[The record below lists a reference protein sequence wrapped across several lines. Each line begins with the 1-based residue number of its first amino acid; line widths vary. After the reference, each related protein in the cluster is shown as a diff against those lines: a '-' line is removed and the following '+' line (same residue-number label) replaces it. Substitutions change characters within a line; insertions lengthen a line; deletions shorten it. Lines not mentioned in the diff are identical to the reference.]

1 MNKRFV
7 LRRTTTSGT
16 KFFCKNHTTSPA
28 SAIWTDMQSD
38 ATLFT
43 PEEAEVWNR
52 CFKGLGHEM
61 VEYNPCADGHDFS
74 EVELDAWSASPSD
87 AAFDV
92 HETELSV
99 DLVITCRDCG
109 QTAFVNTVVDVGP
122 RNWTVS
128 GGR

>member
-43 PEEAEVWNR
+43 AEEAEVWNR
-52 CFKGLGHEM
+52 CFKGLGYEI
-61 VEYNPCADGHDFS
+61 VEYVPCADGHDFS
-74 EVELDAWSASPSD
+74 EVELDAWSASG
-87 AAFDV
+87 V
-92 HETELSV
+92 HESELSV

-109 QTAFVNTVVDVGP
+109 QTACVNAVVDVGP
-122 RNWTVS
+122 RDWS
-128 GGR
+128 

>member
-7 LRRTTTSGT
+7 LRHTTTNGT
-16 KFFCKNHTTSPA
+16 TFFRNLTTGTGMLPMWA
-28 SAIWTDMQSD
+28 KTQGD

-74 EVELDAWSASPSD
+74 EVELDQWSASG
-87 AAFDV
+87 V
-92 HETELSV
+92 HETELDV
-99 DLVITCRDCG
+99 GLVITCSDCRQSAYVTTTAHVSPRD
-109 QTAFVNTVVDVGP
+109 
-122 RNWTVS
+122 WTVS